1 MNHKDAHALMYR
13 QCDECLLNPDHK
25 KSEMAYSY
33 PYTHPSLNYVYPQAA
48 PHPGFAVGAMNPV
61 TTGVATTNQSAQ
73 SVGISVNINRP
84 DTPVSVYIRVN
95 TMSANR
101 TM

>member
-1 MNHKDAHALMYR
+1 
-13 QCDECLLNPDHK
+13 
-25 KSEMAYSY
+25 MAYSY

-61 TTGVATTNQSAQ
+61 TTGVAATTNQSAQ

-84 DTPVSVYIRVN
+84 DSPVSASHQARSVLKHIVLCVYLHTYMHTSV
-95 TMSANR
+95 
-101 TM
+101 